1 MHEWAVPAGQGASQ
15 MPGPRSFSVSEG
27 LPSHIRPLGLHSPCL
42 SARSWGGGRPGM
54 KVWVSPGRVRICPTD
69 GPESQELGL
78 GWLSVETQTWQ
89 GHSLGPRAIPGP
101 EVPGEF
107 GHRRCESG
115 REQAQ
120 DAVRTRMQWPWQV
133 GSMGGDRGRCSPWNS
148 RLEWRERS
156 RCCAQL
162 SLLPAW
168 PHAAQD
174 CLGIQR
180 WST

>member
-1 MHEWAVPAGQGASQ
+1 

-120 DAVRTRMQWPWQV
+120 GVRVPSEGQAGPDKGQERGSRATVGRQGASCRPWVLRCVWEVAGLLLSPGLQTGSVRRQV
-133 GSMGGDRGRCSPWNS
+133 GGWGW
-148 RLEWRERS
+148 ER
-156 RCCAQL
+156 AG
-162 SLLPAW
+162 
-168 PHAAQD
+168 PHLW
-174 CLGIQR
+174 CRHL
-180 WST
+180 